1 MVITVVGNGVFT
13 RRRLDLSERTFF
25 EQLFNQIAE
34 RGREFLAQAVG
45 VQQEG
50 RDLLANLA
58 IQLLG
63 QRGEATAAAL
73 AQKLVDAYYEQDDE
87 GRRRFFE
94 YLAGAL
100 NPDPSGVLAAAERY
114 QMEQSPEA
122 LAALGRVCEPPR
134 QELFRRINMASGGTA
149 MLVTLRAALLDQV
162 RGNPEFQTAN
172 DDLLH
177 LFGSWF
183 NRGFLTLQQIDW
195 RTPAFLLEK
204 LIAYES
210 VHAIQGWDDL
220 RRRLEQ
226 DRRCFAFFHPALVDE
241 PLIFVEVALVNGM
254 SDSIQPLLD
263 REQARIDPRKADTA
277 IFYSINNCQKGL
289 RGVSFGNFLI
299 KQVAA
304 ELKEELPNLKTFATL
319 SPVPGFRRWLATDA
333 LRAASEAT
341 GDAGV
346 INEIASMLDDPGW
359 HETPERAE
367 AVSDTMMTLAG
378 HYLLNAKRSDD
389 RPLDP
394 VARFHLGNGARLERV
409 NWMGD
414 PSPNGLRQSGGIMV
428 NYLYKLDELE
438 RNHEAYVN
446 RKHVIAARRVEQ
458 LAKGGVP
465 LINGSSS

>member
-1 MVITVVGNGVFT
+1 L
-13 RRRLDLSERTFF
+13 RQRTFF
-25 EQLFNQIAE
+25 EELFEQIAE
-34 RGREFLAQAVG
+34 RGREFLTQAVG
-45 VQQEG
+45 GQQEG
-50 RDLLANLA
+50 ANLLPGLSAQLLA
-58 IQLLG
+58 

-73 AQKLVDAYYEQDDE
+73 AQKLVDAYSAQNDDS
-87 GRRRFFE
+87 RQRFFS
-94 YLAGAL
+94 YLASEL
-100 NPDPSGVLAAAERY
+100 NPDPNRVLAAAERY
-114 QMEQSPEA
+114 QNEASPDA
-122 LAALGRVCEPPR
+122 LAELCRVSEPPR

-149 MLVTLRAALLDQV
+149 MLVALRSALLD
-162 RGNPEFQTAN
+162 RIADHPELRVVD

-177 LFGSWF
+177 LFSSWF

-226 DRRCFAFFHPALVDE
+226 DRRCFGFFHPALVDE
-241 PLIFVEVALVNGM
+241 PLIFVEVALVKGM
-254 SDSIQPLLD
+254 AASIQPLLD
-263 REQARIDPRKADTA
+263 KGQDRIDPERADSA

-304 ELKEELPNLKTFATL
+304 ELKDELPNLKTFATL
-319 SPVPGFRRWLATDA
+319 SPVPGFCRWLRSDAVEAAALAGSDKATVDGVVA
-333 LRAASEAT
+333 L
-341 GDAGV
+341 
-346 INEIASMLDDPGW
+346 LDDPEW
-359 HETPERAE
+359 HESPEHSEILRE
-367 AVSDTMMTLAG
+367 TMLGLAA

-394 VARFHLGNGARLERV
+394 VARFHLGNGARLDRV

-414 PSPNGLRQSGGIMV
+414 RSPNGIRQSAGMMV
-428 NYLYKLDELE
+428 NYLYNLDELE
-438 RNHEAYVN
+438 RNHEAYIN

-458 LAKGGVP
+458 LAKSGAS
-465 LINGSSS
+465 LINGSAA

>member
-1 MVITVVGNGVFT
+1 MSQG
-13 RRRLDLSERTFF
+13 RFF
-25 EQLFNQIAE
+25 EHLFEQVAE

-45 VQQEG
+45 GLQGDV
-50 RDLLANLA
+50 DLLPGLST
-58 IQLLG
+58 QLLA

-73 AQKLVDAYYEQDDE
+73 AQKLVDAFADLDGD
-87 GRRRFFE
+87 GRQRYFD
-94 YLAGAL
+94 YLASEL
-100 NPDPSGVLAAAERY
+100 NPDPDSVLAAAKRY
-114 QMEQSPEA
+114 QTDPSPEA
-122 LAALGRVCEPPR
+122 TAQLGRVCEPPR

-149 MLVTLRAALLDQV
+149 MLVALRSALLDRIDDHPKRRV
-162 RGNPEFQTAN
+162 VD

-220 RRRLEQ
+220 RRRLER

-254 SDSIQPLLD
+254 AASIQPLLD
-263 REQARIDPRKADTA
+263 QDQERIDPNKADCA

-304 ELKEELPNLKTFATL
+304 ELQEELPNLKTFATL
-319 SPVPGFRRWLATDA
+319 SPVPGFRRWLSSDA
-333 LRAASEAT
+333 AKTAAAAPSDE
-341 GDAGV
+341 GV
-346 INEIASMLDDPGW
+346 VGEIVSSLDDPDW
-359 HETPERAE
+359 YQSKERSE
-367 AVSDTMMTLAG
+367 ALREATMGLAA
-378 HYLLNAKRSDD
+378 HYLLKAKRSDE

-414 PSPNGLRQSGGIMV
+414 PSPNGIRQSGGIMV
-428 NYLYKLDELE
+428 NYLYNLDELE

-458 LAKGGVP
+458 LAKGGAS
-465 LINGSSS
+465 LINGSTS

>member
-1 MVITVVGNGVFT
+1 MGQ
-13 RRRLDLSERTFF
+13 RTFF
-25 EQLFNQIAE
+25 EQLFEQVAE

-45 VQQEG
+45 GQQGDAELLPG
-50 RDLLANLA
+50 LSEQLLA
-58 IQLLG
+58 

-73 AQKLVDAYYEQDDE
+73 AQKLVDAFAEQDDDSRSDFY
-87 GRRRFFE
+87 G
-94 YLAGAL
+94 YLASEL
-100 NPDPSGVLAAAERY
+100 NPDPSSVLNAAERY
-114 QMEQSPEA
+114 QSEPTPEA
-122 LAALGRVCEPPR
+122 LAELGRVCEPPR

-149 MLVTLRAALLDQV
+149 MLVALRAALLDQV
-162 RGNPEFQTAN
+162 AEHPGLRAVD

-210 VHAIQGWDDL
+210 VHAIEGWDDL

-226 DRRCFAFFHPALVDE
+226 DRRCFAFFHPALADE
-241 PLIFVEVALVNGM
+241 PLIFVEVALVKGM
-254 SDSIQPLLD
+254 ADSIQPLLD
-263 REQARIDPRKADTA
+263 QDQERADPKKADCA

-304 ELKEELPNLKTFATL
+304 ELQEELPNLKTFATL
-319 SPVPGFRRWLATDA
+319 SPVPGFRRWLQSQPLKTAAATPSDETSVDE
-333 LRAASEAT
+333 LAT
-341 GDAGV
+341 
-346 INEIASMLDDPGW
+346 MLDDPGW
-359 HETPERAE
+359 AASPERSE
-367 AVSDTMMTLAG
+367 ALRESLTALAG
-378 HYLLNAKRSDD
+378 HYLTKAKRPDD

-414 PSPNGLRQSGGIMV
+414 RSSNGIRQSGSIMV

-446 RKHVIAARRVEQ
+446 RKQVIAARRVEQ
-458 LAKGGVP
+458 LAKSGTA
-465 LINGSSS
+465 LIDETPS

>member
-1 MVITVVGNGVFT
+1 MSQ
-13 RRRLDLSERTFF
+13 RRFF
-25 EQLFNQIAE
+25 EQLFEQIAE

-45 VQQEG
+45 GQQEG
-50 RDLLANLA
+50 ADVLSGLAAQLLA
-58 IQLLG
+58 

-73 AQKLVDAYYEQDDE
+73 AQRLVDAFVEQDDDSHQ
-87 GRRRFFE
+87 RFFG
-94 YLAGAL
+94 YLASEL
-100 NPDPSGVLAAAERY
+100 NPDPDQVLAAAERY
-114 QMEQSPEA
+114 QSDPSPAA
-122 LAALGRVCEPPR
+122 LFELGRVCEPPR

-149 MLVTLRAALLDQV
+149 MLVALRSALLDQV
-162 RGNPEFQTAN
+162 ADHPELRVVD
-172 DDLLH
+172 DDLFH

-204 LIAYES
+204 LIGYES

-220 RRRLEQ
+220 RRRLER
-226 DRRCFAFFHPALVDE
+226 DRRCFAFFHPALADE

-254 SDSIQPLLD
+254 AGGIQPLLD
-263 REQARIDPRKADTA
+263 TGQERIDPEKADTA
-277 IFYSINNCQKGL
+277 IFYSINNCQEGL

-304 ELKEELPNLKTFATL
+304 ELKQELPNLKTFATL
-319 SPVPGFRRWLATDA
+319 SPVPGFRRWLSSDA
-333 LRAASEAT
+333 VKTAAAAAS
-341 GDAGV
+341 D
-346 INEIASMLDDPGW
+346 ASMVDEIVLSLDDPGW
-359 HETPERAE
+359 HESSERSE
-367 AVSDTMMTLAG
+367 ALREATMGLAA
-378 HYLLNAKRSDD
+378 HYLLKAKRSDE

-414 PSPNGLRQSGGIMV
+414 PSPNGIRQSGSILV
-428 NYLYKLDELE
+428 NYLYNLDELE

-458 LAKGGVP
+458 LAKSGAS
-465 LINGSSS
+465 LIDGPAS

>member
-1 MVITVVGNGVFT
+1 
-13 RRRLDLSERTFF
+13 LSQRTFF
-25 EQLFNQIAE
+25 EQLFDQIAE

-45 VQQEG
+45 GQQEG
-50 RDLLANLA
+50 RDLLAILA
-58 IQLLG
+58 AQLLG

-73 AQKLVDAYYEQDDE
+73 AQKLVDAYGKLDGE
-87 GRRRFFE
+87 GRRRFFD
-94 YLAGAL
+94 YLASAL
-100 NPDPSGVLAAAERY
+100 NPDPEAVLAAAEHY
-114 QMEQSPEA
+114 QTAPSPAA
-122 LAALGRVCEPPR
+122 LAALSRVCEPPR

-149 MLVTLRAALLDQV
+149 MLVALRSALLDQV
-162 RGNPEFQTAN
+162 SDYPDFRAVDE
-172 DDLLH
+172 DLLH

-241 PLIFVEVALVNGM
+241 PLIFVEVALVSGM
-254 SDSIQPLLD
+254 SAGIQPLLD
-263 REQARIDPRKADTA
+263 TDQERIDPKKADTA
-277 IFYSINNCQKGL
+277 IFYSINNCQQGL

-319 SPVPGFRRWLATDA
+319 SPVPGFRRWLSSDA
-333 LRAASEAT
+333 LQRGDDASADGGTIGEVAAT
-341 GDAGV
+341 
-346 INEIASMLDDPGW
+346 LDDPNW
-359 HETPERAE
+359 YEKPEQAE
-367 AVSDTMMTLAG
+367 KMRETMMALAG
-378 HYLLNAKRSDD
+378 HYLLNAKRKDD

-414 PSPNGLRQSGGIMV
+414 LSANGIRQSGGVMV

-458 LAKGGVP
+458 LAKGAAS
-465 LINGSSS
+465 LMNGSAPKT

>member
-1 MVITVVGNGVFT
+1 
-13 RRRLDLSERTFF
+13 LSQRTFF
-25 EQLFNQIAE
+25 EQLFAQIAE

-45 VQQEG
+45 GQQG
-50 RDLLANLA
+50 GLDLLPGLA
-58 IQLLG
+58 AQLLA

-73 AQKLVDAYYEQDDE
+73 AQRLVDAFIELDDE
-87 GRRRFFE
+87 SRQKFFS
-94 YLAGAL
+94 YLASEL
-100 NPDPSGVLAAAERY
+100 NPDPDRVLTTAERY
-114 QMEQSPEA
+114 QSDPSPKA
-122 LAALGRVCEPPR
+122 LAALTQACEPPR

-149 MLVTLRAALLDQV
+149 MLVSLRSALLDRVTDQAELSAV
-162 RGNPEFQTAN
+162 DR
-172 DDLLH
+172 DLLH
-177 LFGSWF
+177 LFSSWF

-220 RRRLEQ
+220 RRRLER

-254 SDSIQPLLD
+254 SASIQPLLD
-263 REQARIDPRKADTA
+263 AGQERIDPKRADTA

-319 SPVPGFRRWLATDA
+319 SPVPGFRRWLLSDVEETAAKDA
-333 LRAASEAT
+333 LGESTVNKIASALDGPDWRKKEEHSEAL
-341 GDAGV
+341 G
-346 INEIASMLDDPGW
+346 E
-359 HETPERAE
+359 E
-367 AVSDTMMTLAG
+367 MMALAA
-378 HYLLNAKRSDD
+378 HYLTKAKRSDD
-389 RPLDP
+389 RPLDS

-414 PSPNGLRQSGGIMV
+414 TSPNGIRQSCGIMV

-458 LAKGGVP
+458 LAKGVAP
-465 LINGSSS
+465 LISGAAT

>member
-1 MVITVVGNGVFT
+1 M
-13 RRRLDLSERTFF
+13 SQRTFF
-25 EQLFNQIAE
+25 EQLFEQIAE

-45 VQQEG
+45 GQQG
-50 RDLLANLA
+50 GAGLLPGLSAQLLA
-58 IQLLG
+58 

-73 AQKLVDAYYEQDDE
+73 AQRLVDAYVELDDD
-87 GRRRFFE
+87 GRQTFFS
-94 YLAGAL
+94 YLASEL
-100 NPDPSGVLAAAERY
+100 NPDAERVLAAAERY
-114 QMEQSPEA
+114 RSDPSPTT

-149 MLVTLRAALLDQV
+149 MLVALRSGLLDQV
-162 RGNPEFQTAN
+162 IDHPELGVVD

-177 LFGSWF
+177 LFSSWF
-183 NRGFLTLQQIDW
+183 NRGFLTLEQIDW

-226 DRRCFAFFHPALVDE
+226 DRRCFAFFHPALADE

-254 SDSIQPLLD
+254 AASIQPLLD
-263 REQARIDPRKADTA
+263 REQERIDPEKADTA

-319 SPVPGFRRWLATDA
+319 SPVPGFRRWLLSDA
-333 LRAASEAT
+333 VRAAVTEAP
-341 GDAGV
+341 DEGV
-346 INEIASMLDDPGW
+346 IDEITASLDDPDW
-359 HETPERAE
+359 QESKERSE
-367 AVSDTMMTLAG
+367 ALRESMMGLAA
-378 HYLLNAKRSDD
+378 HYLLKAKRADD
-389 RPLDP
+389 RPLDA

-414 PSPNGLRQSGGIMV
+414 ISPNGIRQSGGIMV
-428 NYLYKLDELE
+428 NYLYNLDELE

-446 RKHVIAARRVEQ
+446 GKRVIAARRVEQ
-458 LAKGGVP
+458 LAKGV
-465 LINGSSS
+465 SEVVETTRRR

>member
-1 MVITVVGNGVFT
+1 MS
-13 RRRLDLSERTFF
+13 RRTFF
-25 EQLFNQIAE
+25 EQLFEQIAE
-34 RGREFLAQAVG
+34 RGREFLGQALG
-45 VQQEG
+45 GQQEG
-50 RDLLANLA
+50 AELVTALSAQLLA
-58 IQLLG
+58 

-73 AQKLVDAYYEQDDE
+73 AQRLVDAFEDLDDDA
-87 GRRRFFE
+87 RHRFFS
-94 YLAGAL
+94 YLASDL
-100 NPDPSGVLAAAERY
+100 NPDSNEVLAAAEHY
-114 QMEQSPEA
+114 QTDPSPKA
-122 LAALGRVCEPPR
+122 LAELGRVCEPPR

-149 MLVTLRAALLDQV
+149 MLVALRSALLD
-162 RGNPEFQTAN
+162 RIPEHPHLQAVD
-172 DDLLH
+172 DDLLY

-254 SDSIQPLLD
+254 ATSVQPLLD
-263 REQARIDPRKADTA
+263 TGQERIDPEKADTA
-277 IFYSINNCQKGL
+277 IFYSINNCQRGL

-304 ELKEELPNLKTFATL
+304 GLEEELPNLKTFATL
-319 SPVPGFRRWLATDA
+319 SPVPGFRRWLFSEDMKTAAKTGADEGLIEKIAHIQDDA
-333 LRAASEAT
+333 
-341 GDAGV
+341 D
-346 INEIASMLDDPGW
+346 W
-359 HETPERAE
+359 HETPEHSE
-367 AVSDTMMTLAG
+367 ALREPMMALAA
-378 HYLLNAKRSDD
+378 HYLLNAKRPDE

-409 NWMGD
+409 NWMAD
-414 PSPNGLRQSGGIMV
+414 TSPNGIRQSGGIMV
-428 NYLYKLDELE
+428 NYLYNLDDLE

-446 RKHVIAARRVEQ
+446 RKHTVAARQVEQ
-458 LAKGGVP
+458 LAKGISS
-465 LINGSSS
+465 LLNGSAT